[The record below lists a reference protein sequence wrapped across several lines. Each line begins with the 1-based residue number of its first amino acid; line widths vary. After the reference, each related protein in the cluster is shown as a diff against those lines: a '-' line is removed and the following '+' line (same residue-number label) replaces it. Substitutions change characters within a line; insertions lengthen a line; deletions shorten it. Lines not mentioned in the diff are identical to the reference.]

1 MVDRGRLG
9 HAQDLQARFAQLL
22 EANLATFCQLGEL
35 DQPRRL
41 VSGRRDNRINVDRHG
56 DRGRRGGIQMSR
68 EHGHAPHPSSWRVR
82 QAARALTSP
91 LPVGSGSMNAA
102 T

>member
-1 MVDRGRLG
+1 VVDRGRLG

-68 EHGHAPHPSSWRVR
+68 EHGHAPHPSSCRVR